1 MVTSITSFGRSGLY
15 DWMFQRA
22 SAVILLLYTVTIIGY
37 LVCNTDVTYS
47 EWRSLFDMTWMRV
60 FTLLVILSVCAH
72 SWIGLWC
79 ISTDYIKST
88 GLRFLFQAVCG
99 LVMFAFLVWGVQV
112 LWGL

>member
-22 SAVILLLYTVTIIGY
+22 SAVVLLLYTVTIVGY
-37 LVCNTDVTYS
+37 LVCNTDVTYL

-79 ISTDYIKST
+79 ISTDYIKQT

>member
-22 SAVILLLYTVTIIGY
+22 TAVVLLLYTLMMVGY
-37 LVCNTDVTYS
+37 LLCNPDLTYV
-47 EWRSLFDMTWMRV
+47 EWRAFFDMTWVRV
-60 FTLLVILSVCAH
+60 FTLLVILSISAH

-79 ISTDYIKST
+79 VSTDYIKPT
-88 GLRFLFQAVCG
+88 GLRFLFQTVCG